1 MESQGRYIMAKTKKS
16 PVREKRIAMEIV
28 VDAYDEAERAMGWY
42 YYLEEHLKCPFKT
55 CCIKER
61 SISPLAINDKVEVL
75 KMAPEEECEHEMFVM
90 IRWGKKMLAVP
101 LSQLKPIAPD
111 PKTKQAVEDW
121 HYWID
126 QGYIF

>member
-1 MESQGRYIMAKTKKS
+1 MAKMKKD
-16 PVREKRIAMEIV
+16 PVREERITMDIV
-28 VDAYDEAERAMGWY
+28 VDAYDEAEKAMGWY
-42 YYLEEHLKCPFKT
+42 YYFEEQPKCPFKARCT
-55 CCIKER
+55 KER
-61 SISPLAINDKVEVL
+61 SISPLALKDEVEVL

-90 IRWGKKMLAVP
+90 IRWGNKKLAVP

-111 PKTKQAVEDW
+111 PKTKQAFEDW